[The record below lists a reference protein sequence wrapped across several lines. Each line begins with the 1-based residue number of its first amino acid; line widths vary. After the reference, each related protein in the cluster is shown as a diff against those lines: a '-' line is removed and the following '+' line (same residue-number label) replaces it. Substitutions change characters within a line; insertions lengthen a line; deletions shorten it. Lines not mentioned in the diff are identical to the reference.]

1 MPPETSPAATD
12 TLTDDS
18 ALTDET
24 AGIDIAD
31 ARRYAHGIPWDDFG
45 TLRRRP
51 GLHWNRYEAEPNADG
66 GFWAVTRHADVCEVS
81 RHPERFSSA
90 IGHVNL
96 WDLEADAL
104 EARRSILEH
113 DPPAHTRLRRVV
125 SKAFTPR
132 QMRRYNERTREIAD
146 ELLDAVVRQGGGD
159 WVDLVAAPLPIR
171 VIIAILGV
179 PPQDADYMVELS
191 NHLVEGTTESQ
202 SLPPDAYGN
211 TTPLRLLPFGSPAAW
226 GLYEYGAKLGDQ
238 RLEHPTD
245 DVVSHLVHAEV
256 GGDRLTATEFRN
268 FFQVLVFGGNETT
281 RTAITHGTM
290 AFADHPEQWDRLV
303 ADRELLPSA
312 VEEVIR
318 WASPILHMRRTA
330 AVDTELS
337 GTPISAGDK
346 VVMWYPSAN
355 RDEAVFERPNEFDI
369 GRADNAQ
376 IAFGGGGPHFCLGA
390 YLARME
396 LTVLLEAMLDRGI
409 RPASAENLVRIP
421 SNFVHG
427 VASVDVTVDVSAP
440 AVRV

>member
-1 MPPETSPAATD
+1 MPRAVSTEND
-12 TLTDDS
+12 
-18 ALTDET
+18 
-24 AGIDIAD
+24 IDIAD
-31 ARRYAHGIPWDDFG
+31 ANRYATGIPWDDFA
-45 TLRRRP
+45 TLRQRP
-51 GLHWNRYEAEPNADG
+51 GLHWNSYGDG
-66 GFWAVTRHADVCEVS
+66 GFWAVTRHDDVCEVS

-132 QMRRYNERTREIAD
+132 QMRQYEQRTREIAD
-146 ELLDAVVRQGGGD
+146 ELLDVVIERGGGD

-179 PPQDADYMVELS
+179 PPEDANYMVELS
-191 NHLVEGTTESQ
+191 NHLVEGTTDSQ
-202 SLPPDAYGN
+202 SLPSDAYGN

-226 GLYEYGAKLGDQ
+226 GLYEYGAKLSDQ
-238 RLEHPTD
+238 RLDQPTD
-245 DVVSHLVHAEV
+245 DLVSHLVHAEV
-256 GGDRLTATEFRN
+256 GGDRLTAAEFRN

-281 RTAITHGTM
+281 RTAITHGTI
-290 AFADHPEQWDRLV
+290 AFAEHPEQWDRLA
-303 ADRELLPSA
+303 ADHRLVPNA

-330 AVDTELS
+330 AVDTELA
-337 GTPISAGDK
+337 GTAISAGDK

-355 RDEAVFERPNEFDI
+355 RDGATFDRPDEFDI
-369 GRADNAQ
+369 GRVDNAQ

-390 YLARME
+390 FLARME
-396 LTVLLEAMLDRGI
+396 LRVLLEAMLDRGV
-409 RPASAENLVRIP
+409 RPASAANLVRIP

-427 VASVDVTVDVSAP
+427 VASVDIGVDGTTAP
-440 AVRV
+440 VRG

>member
-1 MPPETSPAATD
+1 MTDGSASDGAALAEPAATHNAAD
-12 TLTDDS
+12 
-18 ALTDET
+18 
-24 AGIDIAD
+24 IDIVD
-31 ARRYAHGIPWDDFG
+31 ARRYADGIPWDDFR
-45 TLRRRP
+45 TLRQRP
-51 GLHWNRYEAEPNADG
+51 GLHWNSYEDH

-81 RHPERFSSA
+81 RHPESFSSA

-132 QMRRYNERTREIAD
+132 QMRRYEERTRAIAD
-146 ELLDAVVRQGGGD
+146 ELLDTVIRQGGGD
-159 WVDLVAAPLPIR
+159 WVELMAAPLPIR

-179 PPQDADYMVELS
+179 PTEDADYMVELS
-191 NHLVEGTTESQ
+191 NHLVEGTTEAQ
-202 SLPPDAYGN
+202 SLPADAYGN

-238 RLEHPTD
+238 RLGHPTD

-281 RTAITHGTM
+281 RTAITHGTI
-290 AFADHPEQWDRLV
+290 AFAEHPEQWDRLV
-303 ADRELLPSA
+303 EDRSLVPSA

-330 AVDTELS
+330 AVDTELA
-337 GTPISAGDK
+337 GTAISAGDK

-355 RDEAVFERPNEFDI
+355 RDEQVFERPDEFDI
-369 GRADNAQ
+369 GRVDNAQ

-409 RPASAENLVRIP
+409 RPASAANLERIP

-427 VASVDVTVDVSAP
+427 VASVDVSVADSSASATAP
-440 AVRV
+440 VRA

>member
-1 MPPETSPAATD
+1 MPRAVNTEND
-12 TLTDDS
+12 
-18 ALTDET
+18 
-24 AGIDIAD
+24 IDIAD
-31 ARRYAHGIPWDDFG
+31 ANRYATGIPWDDFA
-45 TLRRRP
+45 TLRQRP
-51 GLHWNRYEAEPNADG
+51 GLHWNSYGDG
-66 GFWAVTRHADVCEVS
+66 GFWAVARHDDVCEVS

-132 QMRRYNERTREIAD
+132 QMRQYEQRTREIAD
-146 ELLDAVVRQGGGD
+146 ELLDVVIERGGGD

-179 PPQDADYMVELS
+179 PPEDANYMVELS
-191 NHLVEGTTESQ
+191 NHLVEGTTDSQ

-226 GLYEYGAKLGDQ
+226 GLYAYGAKLSDQ
-238 RLEHPTD
+238 RLDQPTD
-245 DVVSHLVHAEV
+245 DLVSHLVHAEV
-256 GGDRLTATEFRN
+256 GGDRLTAAEFRN

-281 RTAITHGTM
+281 RTAITHGTI
-290 AFADHPEQWDRLV
+290 AFAEHPEQWDRLA
-303 ADRELLPSA
+303 ADHRLVPNA

-330 AVDTELS
+330 AVDTELA
-337 GTPISAGDK
+337 GTAISAGDK

-355 RDEAVFERPNEFDI
+355 RDGATFDRPDEFDI
-369 GRADNAQ
+369 GRVDNAQ

-390 YLARME
+390 FLARME
-396 LTVLLEAMLDRGI
+396 LRVLLEAMLDRGV
-409 RPASAENLVRIP
+409 RPASAANLVRIP

-427 VASVDVTVDVSAP
+427 VASVDIGVDGTTAP
-440 AVRV
+440 VRG